1 MGATAS
7 GGEADDGIARAAA
20 LFAAAD
26 GLLIAAGAGMGVDSG
41 LPDFRGPQGFWRA
54 YPALGRRGIRFE
66 RIANP
71 RAFAADPELAWGFYG
86 HRLNLY
92 RTTRPH
98 RGFAL
103 LRSLARR
110 LSHGAFVFT
119 SNVDGQFQAAG
130 FAPSQVCEVHGSI
143 HHLQCAAD
151 CRGSIWPAETLRP
164 VIDDEACRLRSPL
177 PRCPDCG
184 ALARPNILMFDDGDW
199 VATRSAQQEERLRAW
214 LRRASRP
221 LVIELG
227 AGTNVA
233 TVRRFSEHFAPALVR
248 VNPADST
255 LPAGGGVALA
265 LGAQAAI
272 ERIAAAVESG

>member
-1 MGATAS
+1 MGATAIGS
-7 GGEADDGIARAAA
+7 AASDAIARAAA
-20 LFAAAD
+20 QFAAAD

-54 YPALGRRGIRFE
+54 YPALGRQGIRFE
-66 RIANP
+66 RIASP
-71 RAFAADPELAWGFYG
+71 HAFAADPELAWGFYG

-92 RTTRPH
+92 RATRPH

-110 LSHGAFVFT
+110 LPHGAFVFT
-119 SNVDGQFQAAG
+119 SNVDGQFQLAG
-130 FAPSQVCEVHGSI
+130 FPPSLVCEVHGSI

-151 CRGSIWPAETLRP
+151 CRGSIWPADEFHP
-164 VIDDEACRLRSPL
+164 VIDEEQCRLRSPL

-184 ALARPNILMFDDGDW
+184 ALARPNILMFDDGEW
-199 VATRSAQQEERLRAW
+199 VARRSAQQEERLRAW

-233 TVRRFSEHFAPALVR
+233 TVRRFSEQFAPALVR
-248 VNPADST
+248 VNPTDWA
-255 LPAGGGVALA
+255 LPAGGGVGLA

-272 ERIAAAVESG
+272 ERIAAAVAPH